1 MTKPHIPLDE
11 IRSAVESCRKCPL
24 AEGRTQTV
32 FGVGNP
38 SARVLIVGEAPGK
51 NEDLQGEPFVGAAGK
66 YLDELLSIAGLKRSS
81 SPTS

>member
-51 NEDLQGEPFVGAAGK
+51 TRICRA
-66 YLDELLSIAGLKRSS
+66 SRSS
-81 SPTS
+81 VRRASTSTSSCPSRA